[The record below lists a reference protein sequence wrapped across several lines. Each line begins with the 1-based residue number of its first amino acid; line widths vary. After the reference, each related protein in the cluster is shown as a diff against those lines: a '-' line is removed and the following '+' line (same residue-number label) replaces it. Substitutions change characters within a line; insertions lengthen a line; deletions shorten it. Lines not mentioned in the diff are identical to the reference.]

1 MGGLSNNPAVELSSA
16 WGMTSDGSA
25 IVGLG
30 WVSAGEAHATKWT
43 EATGLV
49 DLGSTVA
56 ERSSRA
62 NSLTDDGTMV
72 VGWQDNDN
80 GDREGVYWK
89 NGTQTALTDDSG
101 NPTGEAVAVTPNGQ
115 TIVGF
120 TYDNPFIWKD
130 GGSYTLITH
139 PNPDFSGSA
148 SAISDDGKTV
158 VGYFRPWN
166 GPAVDGE
173 GFIYT
178 DAAGRVNLNDYVASL
193 GMDDLGITFA
203 LPLGISPN
211 GKYIVGIGRTED
223 DLRGFVIKLPAPLST
238 ANVNASRV
246 AIYPNPVGDI
256 LHVTNADKISTI
268 EIFNMAGQKMSIDTK
283 VSKEGLNVSALAK
296 GAYIV
301 TVKTGTDTQRLKM
314 LKK

>member
-1 MGGLSNNPAVELSSA
+1 M
-16 WGMTSDGSA
+16 
-25 IVGLG
+25 
-30 WVSAGEAHATKWT
+30 
-43 EATGLV
+43 
-49 DLGSTVA
+49 
-56 ERSSRA
+56 
-62 NSLTDDGTMV
+62 
-72 VGWQDNDN
+72 
-80 GDREGVYWK
+80 
-89 NGTQTALTDDSG
+89 
-101 NPTGEAVAVTPNGQ
+101 
-115 TIVGF
+115 
-120 TYDNPFIWKD
+120 
-130 GGSYTLITH
+130 
-139 PNPDFSGSA
+139 
-148 SAISDDGKTV
+148 
-158 VGYFRPWN
+158 GYFKPWN

-178 DAAGRVNLNDYVASL
+178 EAAGRVKLNDYVASL

-238 ANVNASRV
+238 ANVNASKV